1 MRRRTL
7 RCWRIVMEKR
17 TPIFRQ
23 TANPAMTKIPAHLAT
38 MPWPVRISVSMTPG
52 RSRQWLGAVAPAR
65 FRTVRPRSP
74 RDRSACL
81 GPSTRCERHWSR
93 TRSRRGRS
101 SWTAGPSHSR
111 PHRTARASG
120 GPFIAGAT
128 RARRARHPGLTR
140 WQRRVGRL
148 VQGPVLARRAAGPG
162 GDARADRHGEGRR
175 GRMHPFLRP
184 CLPGLHAANQDV
196 RAVPVLIRSGIF
208 EGGRESCCVGRLYPS
223 ASSWLRPQRPPD
235 ARCASHPPR
244 RAERPGAE
252 PGAGER
258 LGVGAVQRVLTG
270 DDVADPGSRS
280 KQAARQRE

>member
-1 MRRRTL
+1 MPAERCPLSQGLAQSEGPWRERRSTS
-7 RCWRIVMEKR
+7 
-17 TPIFRQ
+17 Q
-23 TANPAMTKIPAHLAT
+23 AT
-38 MPWPVRISVSMTPG
+38 MVAEPLPTRLPAGYRAHRGLAPRVGSPER
-52 RSRQWLGAVAPAR
+52 RQLAR
-65 FRTVRPRSP
+65 RHARLLKC
-74 RDRSACL
+74 RSACP
-81 GPSTRCERHWSR
+81 GKTRRDF
-93 TRSRRGRS
+93 
-101 SWTAGPSHSR
+101 AGFPVFDVVQT
-111 PHRTARASG
+111 PT
-120 GPFIAGAT
+120 
-128 RARRARHPGLTR
+128 L

-223 ASSWLRPQRPPD
+223 GSSWLRPQRPPD

-280 KQAARQRE
+280 KQAARRRE